1 MSTPA
6 TPTTS
11 HGVSGSSANLAP
23 GVQMLLDAEK
33 EANRQVQQARQSKS
47 ANYHIAVIIV
57 IVRSSSTIKGCSK

>member
-11 HGVSGSSANLAP
+11 HGASGSSGNLAP

-33 EANRQVQQARQSKS
+33 EANRQVQQARQSIS
-47 ANYHIAVIIV
+47 LLTLIN
-57 IVRSSSTIKGCSK
+57 